1 MDSYGEFPTKVTKK
15 KASRQQYVKLTV
27 ENKLEIIKYWGKYRV
42 SIASLTERYSQI
54 FGKQL
59 RYRGVAEIIAYWK
72 ENGRIRG
79 SKADTACSDVIAE
92 LEEIQS
98 IASFYKLKLTIEDLK
113 HYISCMN
120 EEILSCL
127 DLSKSRDKPIEDHE
141 YAFLQNKCL
150 QIVKQFPI
158 PLSEHPNLIH
168 SLSTN
173 EVLGLLSTYSAS
185 CVFELDVMLC
195 LPTYIFYWM
204 IILVVCSQIL
214 LRAPR

>member
-1 MDSYGEFPTKVTKK
+1 MSSYGDPSNKLAKK
-15 KASRQQYVKLTV
+15 KSSRRQYVKLTV

-42 SIASLTERYSQI
+42 SIASLTERFSQI

-59 RYRGVAEIIAYWK
+59 HYRGVAEIIAYWK
-72 ENGRIRG
+72 ENGKIRG
-79 SKADTACSDVIAE
+79 SKADVACSDVIAE

-98 IASFYKLKLTIEDLK
+98 IASFYKLKLTTEDLK
-113 HYISCMN
+113 HYVSCIY
-120 EEILSCL
+120 ERFFSCL

-150 QIVKQFPI
+150 QIVKQI
-158 PLSEHPNLIH
+158 SNPLTDPPNLIH

-173 EVLGLLSTYSAS
+173 EVLELLSTYSAS

-195 LPTYIFYWM
+195 MPTYIISKTIM
-204 IILVVCSQIL
+204 TIVVCFQIL
-214 LRAPR
+214 LRLP